1 MDRNSIYQQKYLKYK
16 SKYTELKKNGLKGGA
31 IPKIINKGIYMS
43 NLKGGAAIELVSN
56 TVDIPSI
63 TGHPV
68 HVLHDYEQKLTE
80 VRDLLSTY
88 KKHVQSTSEPAE
100 PAKLAELD
108 NKLKVLA
115 IHRGVNLY
123 TRWIDAR
130 KPLIDKILSNFDAEG
145 NLLPGANPALSS
157 ATWFNDLYKWTMLRI
172 MIFIVEQAKFAGSP
186 VMVKFQVDIRE
197 SSVRDAIIHSA
208 NEDLREAIIAAL
220 NGLTTRKFSRSVFEN
235 VNRSKGGILTS
246 EDIDKVCGPVQSPR
260 TLVQRVDLAPS
271 GPLLNDGVVVRF
283 YKDERLTYDL
293 PEFDANGEPIPPKPR
308 VDKSGKLIE
317 PGLWIIEAEGP
328 WHLVTWLETSMMQA
342 VYEAYH
348 KWDLKKKAEKK
359 VDLENAPKEG
369 VPEEEEEEKEEEK
382 KEKRKEAIKVQT
394 AIEYRTW
401 LSTALLRC
409 ACSVAYTQILQSMG
423 GPTPALFTG
432 RRTGG
437 LPFLI
442 LQNLFF
448 IDHFK
453 QAMGL
458 AAPVPTRGLFSDEG
472 TPCLGTSSVDAQQY
486 LDMLTLIKAEP
497 TEKLP
502 PPQKPVLSTAGTHA
516 HELSMVLSV
525 LYHELDVNEHKLP
538 FSQVLGHYLYKEL
551 VLPKTSGPL
560 PMLPDTLGTPSFV
573 AAASLLVD
581 GAKTFLGHVKSG
593 RQDSGNMVDFKN
605 VMRLIMYEAG
615 CMASEIEDTLTLLQA
630 FFLEYNTFGA
640 GGFFG
645 DSNKAW
651 DSKGT
656 NISMAVKVVRVMCHL
671 MKGTALADF
680 KGKPFPH
687 IKVEGNICTGYPIK
701 TGDAKDMNDPKE
713 IMSMSKFSVD
723 KTLPVKIIRD
733 MKEWAITRRASGYKT
748 LMDPTEL
755 QKLQALQALQIPL
768 LQIIS
773 LDGDVLTINPFPDT
787 LALVGGYKKLLLKRK

>member
-43 NLKGGAAIELVSN
+43 NLKGGATIELVSN

-68 HVLHDYEQKLTE
+68 RVLELDDYEQKLTE

-100 PAKLAELD
+100 PVKLAELD

-145 NLLPGANPALSS
+145 NLLPGANSALNS

-197 SSVRDAIIHSA
+197 SSVRDAIINPA
-208 NEDLREAIIAAL
+208 NEDLRETIIAAL
-220 NGLTTRKFSRSVFEN
+220 NGLTTREFSRSVFEN
-235 VNRSKGGILTS
+235 VNRSKGGILTT

-260 TLVQRVDLAPS
+260 TLVQRVYTNRS
-271 GPLLNDGVVVRF
+271 GPLLDDGVVVRF

-308 VDKSGKLIE
+308 MDKSGNLIE
-317 PGLWIIEAEGP
+317 PGLTIIEAEGP

-348 KWDLKKKAEKK
+348 KWNLKKKAETK
-359 VDLENAPKEG
+359 VDLENAQKEG
-369 VPEEEEEEKEEEK
+369 VPEEE
-382 KEKRKEAIKVQT
+382 RKEAIKVQT
-394 AIEYRTW
+394 AKEYKTW

-423 GPTPALFTG
+423 DPIPALFTG

-458 AAPVPTRGLFSDEG
+458 AAPVSTRGLFSDEG

-486 LDMLTLIKAEP
+486 LDMLTLIKTDP

-502 PPQKPVLSTAGTHA
+502 LPQKTLLSTAGTHA

-551 VLPKTSGPL
+551 VLPKTLGPL

-656 NISMAVKVVRVMCHL
+656 NISMAVKVVRVMCHFAP
-671 MKGTALADF
+671 GTALADF

-723 KTLPVKIIRD
+723 KTLPATTIND
-733 MKEWAITRRASGYKT
+733 MKVWAIERRANGYKT

-755 QKLQALQALQIPL
+755 QKLQALQALKLPL
-768 LQIIS
+768 SSII
-773 LDGDVLTINPFPDT
+773 VVNQEKTTLTINSFPDT

>member
-16 SKYTELKKNGLKGGA
+16 SKYTELKNNGLKGGA
-31 IPKIINKGIYMS
+31 IPKIINKGRYMR
-43 NLKGGAAIELVSN
+43 NLKGGAQIDLSNVS
-56 TVDIPSI
+56 DIPPI

-68 HVLHDYEQKLTE
+68 HVLDDYEQTLTE
-80 VRDLLSTY
+80 VRELLSTY
-88 KKHVQSTSEPAE
+88 KEQVQSTGKPAE

-108 NKLKVLA
+108 NKLKLLA
-115 IHRGVNLY
+115 IHRGGYLY
-123 TRWIDAR
+123 TRWINER

-145 NLLPGANPALSS
+145 NLLPGADSVLNS
-157 ATWFNDLYKWTMLRI
+157 ATLYNDLYKWTMLRI
-172 MIFIVEQAKFAGSP
+172 MIFIEEQAKFAGSP

-220 NGLTTRKFSRSVFEN
+220 NGLTTRKFSRSIFKN

-246 EDIDKVCGPVQSPR
+246 EDIDKVCGPAASPR
-260 TLVQRVDLAPS
+260 SLVQGVYTNRS
-271 GPLLNDGVVVRF
+271 EPLMNDGVVVRF
-283 YKDERLTYDL
+283 YKDEGLTYDL
-293 PEFDANGEPIPPKPR
+293 PDFDADGEPIPPKPR
-308 VDKSGKLIE
+308 VDKSGKPIE

-348 KWDLKKKAEKK
+348 KWTLKKKAEKK
-359 VDLENAPKEG
+359 IDLENAQKEE
-369 VPEEEEEEKEEEK
+369 VPEE
-382 KEKRKEAIKVQT
+382 EKRKEAIKVQT

-409 ACSVAYTQILQSMG
+409 ACSVAYTQFLQSMG

-458 AAPVPTRGLFSDEG
+458 NPPVPTRGLFSDEG

-486 LDMLTLIKAEP
+486 LDILTLTKPHP
-497 TEKLP
+497 TLKSP

-525 LYHELDVNEHKLP
+525 LYHELDVNKHELP

-551 VLPKTSGPL
+551 VWTKTPPSPL

-573 AAASLLVD
+573 LAASLLMTD
-581 GAKTFLGHVKSG
+581 NGEPFLVGVGSG
-593 RQDSGNMVDFKN
+593 RQDSGILVDFKN
-605 VMRLIMYEAG
+605 VMRLIDYKKG
-615 CMASEIEDTLTLLQA
+615 CMASEIDDTLTLLEA
-630 FFLEYNTFGA
+630 FLLNYNTFGA

-656 NISMAVKVVRVMCHL
+656 NISMAVKVVRVMCNFAAD
-671 MKGTALADF
+671 TVLADF
-680 KGKPFPH
+680 KDKPFHH
-687 IKVEGNICTGYPIK
+687 ISVVEGKCTGYPIK
-701 TGDAKDMNDPKE
+701 TGDASNMNDEGK
-713 IMSMSKFSVD
+713 IMFMSKFSVD
-723 KTLPVKIIRD
+723 KTLSVKLIRD
-733 MKEWAITRRASGYKT
+733 MKEWAIKRRASGYKT
-748 LMDPTEL
+748 LMTPALLKALQEL
-755 QKLQALQALQIPL
+755 QLPL
-768 LQIIS
+768 SQIIF
-773 LDGDVLTINPFPDT
+773 LDKSTSTLTINPFPET
-787 LALVGGYKKLLLKRK
+787 LALAGGYKKLLLKRK